1 MVLKYG
7 KKKKYRVKKQAMS
20 LRLCKTGNNSLS
32 SQPPGLLGVNS
43 TPESIYWGKGKEMSN
58 AIFLHLTLCRTLQQG
73 VRTSVQLSVSSQS
86 MPSTA
91 THALCPL
98 ILLLAFCICRNPSMC

>member
-7 KKKKYRVKKQAMS
+7 KKKIQGKE
-20 LRLCKTGNNSLS
+20 TGNSLS
-32 SQPPGLLGVNS
+32 SHPPGLLGVNS
-43 TPESIYWGKGKEMSN
+43 TPGSIYWGGEWGGKEMSN
-58 AIFLHLTLCRTLQQG
+58 AIFLHLALCRTFQQG

-91 THALCPL
+91 THALCPCSFRL
-98 ILLLAFCICRNPSMC
+98 PFASAGTLVSVDAHELCRL

>member
-1 MVLKYG
+1 MAR
-7 KKKKYRVKKQAMS
+7 KKYRVKKQAMS

-43 TPESIYWGKGKEMSN
+43 TPESIYWGGRGKEMSN
-58 AIFLHLTLCRTLQQG
+58 AIFLHLDLCRTLQQG
-73 VRTSVQLSVSSQS
+73 VRTSIQLSVSSQS

-91 THALCPL
+91 THALCRPL
-98 ILLLAFCICRNPSMC
+98 LLLLAFCICRNPSVCRCT

>member
-1 MVLKYG
+1 MA
-7 KKKKYRVKKQAMS
+7 KKKKNRVKKQAMS

-43 TPESIYWGKGKEMSN
+43 TPESIYWGEGKEMSN
-58 AIFLHLTLCRTLQQG
+58 AVFLHLALCRTLQQG
-73 VRTSVQLSVSSQS
+73 VRTSIQLSVSSQN

-91 THALCPL
+91 THALCSL
-98 ILLLAFCICRNPSMC
+98 LLLLAFGICRNPSVCRCT